1 MFDAS
6 IPRKN
11 YWSDSVPNKLRCPRC
26 RTKLERAYASY
37 LVAIRIQDGEFE
49 SFVMGG
55 PDLGSF
61 CTQCPIV
68 VLDRVKITTQLIGIV
83 EEDSSGEN
91 IKFDYAVLGIIN
103 LDAIPEDKR
112 GVSIGG
118 DDNPLPLV
126 KFLDTTD
133 PVGVAPAG
141 KRLSGNQRRRL
152 RKLHAA

>member
-1 MFDAS
+1 
-6 IPRKN
+6 
-11 YWSDSVPNKLRCPRC
+11 
-26 RTKLERAYASY
+26 
-37 LVAIRIQDGEFE
+37 
-49 SFVMGG
+49 
-55 PDLGSF
+55 
-61 CTQCPIV
+61 V

-112 GVSIGG
+112 GVPIGG